1 PTGPSESITM
11 DVDAPSGGSLISSL
25 DHQSTL
31 VQHGV
36 AAEQSTE
43 ANLSTATDPVPF
55 VNVFAPD
62 LNFEA
67 SSSEVNTI

>member
-1 PTGPSESITM
+1 M

-25 DHQSTL
+25 EINSSS

-36 AAEQSTE
+36 AAEQSSE

-55 VNVFAPD
+55 VN
-62 LNFEA
+62 
-67 SSSEVNTI
+67 